1 MRILLWHVHGSWT
14 TSFVQGRHTY
24 LLPALPEG
32 GPWGRGRCGR
42 DWPAAAHEVP
52 AGRLAKSDVDIVL
65 LQRPEE
71 LGLTAKWLGRRPGVD
86 VPAVYVEHNTPRGDV
101 PDIRHPLAERS
112 DIPLV
117 HVTHFNKLLWDNG
130 RAPATVIEHGIVD
143 PGYRYTGELPRA
155 AVVTNE
161 PVRRWRVTG
170 GDLLPGLAAAAPLDV
185 FGMGLDGLAERTG
198 LGPDRLTAVGDL
210 RTEKLHTELA
220 RRRVYV
226 HTTRWTS
233 LGLSLIEA
241 MHLGMPVVAVASTA
255 APSAVPPD
263 AGVVSADTAVL
274 AGAVRRLVAE
284 PASAT
289 EHGRRAREYAL
300 ENFALSTF
308 LRSWDALLTASL
320 DNEGG

>member
-24 LLPALPEG
+24 LLPTLPEG
-32 GPWGRGRCGR
+32 GPWGLGRAGR
-42 DWPAAAHEVP
+42 DWPAAEEVP
-52 AGRLAKSDVDIVL
+52 AERLRDTDVDLVL

-71 LGLTAKWLGRRPGVD
+71 LDLAEKWLGRKPGTD

-101 PDIRHPLAERS
+101 PNTRHALADRS

-117 HVTHFNKLLWDNG
+117 HVTHFNKLFWDNG

-143 PGYRYTGELPRA
+143 PGYRYTGELARA

-170 GDLLPGLAAAAPLDV
+170 TDLLPAFAEAAPLDV
-185 FGMGLDGLAERTG
+185 FGMGLDGLGERVG
-198 LGPDRLTAVGDL
+198 LAPPRLATVGDL
-210 RTEKLHTELA
+210 GQERLHTEIA

-233 LGLSLIEA
+233 LGLSLLEA
-241 MHLGMPVVAVASTA
+241 MHLGMPVVAVSSTE
-255 APSAVPPD
+255 APAAVPSD
-263 AGVVSADTAVL
+263 AGVVSADIAVL
-274 AGAVRRLVAE
+274 ADAVRELVAD
-284 PASAT
+284 PAMAA
-289 EHGRRAREYAL
+289 ELGRHGRKHAL
-300 ENFALSTF
+300 DNFNLSTF
-308 LRSWDALLTASL
+308 LRSWDVLLTESRN
-320 DNEGG
+320 DEGG